1 MPTFLCSRATFSG
14 KRYTTY
20 CFPNAADSRKQ
31 NVEPVVASIQANAR
45 PSQGPNIAPANMF

>member
-20 CFPNAADSRKQ
+20 CFPNAEDNRKQ
-31 NVEPVVASIQANAR
+31 KVEPVVASMQANAR